1 MIHDIKKCIYAKRM
15 IQKVITG
22 VKSLKGKK
30 QVPSIRV
37 ALRRRRISTAS
48 QGKE

>member
-1 MIHDIKKCIYAKRM
+1 MIWQRQA
-15 IQKVITG
+15 ITG

-37 ALRRRRISTAS
+37 ALRRRISTAS